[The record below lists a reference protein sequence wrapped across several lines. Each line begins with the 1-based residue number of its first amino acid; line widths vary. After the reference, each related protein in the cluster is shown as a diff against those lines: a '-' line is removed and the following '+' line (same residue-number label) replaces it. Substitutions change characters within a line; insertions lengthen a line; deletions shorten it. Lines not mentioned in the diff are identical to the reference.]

1 MMESDSGRRSVLI
14 HYSEIGLKGGN
25 RKFFE
30 RIFRENLLRTLSGTA
45 HGGLEWRRGRFVLQL
60 QAQSRREEIL
70 RRLARVPG
78 VAYFAEALHVE
89 LDNQLGTVTAA
100 ALDLCRGEEVNSFRI
115 ATRRSV
121 KSFPLSS
128 AEVNARVGSAVVGA
142 TGWQVNLGQPDLC
155 CHIELFDRWALVYTS
170 RLEGVRGL
178 PVGTSGKAVSLISA
192 GIDSPVAAYRMICRG
207 CRVFFVHFHS
217 MPYTGQESIEQ
228 TVGLVRCLA
237 DLQDGAKLHLVP
249 FAEVQQLIIASTP
262 PDLRVILYRRAMLR
276 IAERVARHH
285 RAKCLVTGESLGQV
299 ASQTLENIAAIEDAV
314 TLPLLRPLIGHD
326 KESIIREAKS
336 IGTYRLSVEPH
347 DDCCSY
353 LLPKRVET
361 RADIQRVRQ
370 TEAVIVDDLE
380 NRERAALDSAEQR
393 SIDPPWHSP
402 APDRGRLDEAEEGG
416 L

>member
-1 MMESDSGRRSVLI
+1 MIEPTGGRRSVLI

-45 HGGLEWRRGRFVLQL
+45 HGGLEWRRGRFVLKL
-60 QAQSRREEIL
+60 QPESCSEEIL

-89 LDNQLGTVTAA
+89 LDNELTAVTAA
-100 ALDLCRGEEVNSFRI
+100 ALELCRGGDVHSFRI

-121 KSFPLSS
+121 KSFPLTS
-128 AEVNARVGSAVVGA
+128 AEVNARVGAAVVDA
-142 TGWQVNLGQPDLC
+142 TDWSVNLGQPDLS

-178 PVGTSGKAVSLISA
+178 PVGTSGKAVALISA

-217 MPYTGQESIEQ
+217 MPYTGQESVEQ
-228 TVGLVRCLA
+228 TAGLVRCLA
-237 DLQDGAKLHLVP
+237 DLQNGARLHLVP

-262 PDLRVILYRRAMLR
+262 PDLRVILYRRSMLR
-276 IAERVARHH
+276 IAERVARHY

-326 KESIIREAKS
+326 KESIIREAQT
-336 IGTYRLSVEPH
+336 IGTFQLSIEPH

-361 RADIQRVRQ
+361 RADLQRVRDA
-370 TEAVIVDDLE
+370 ESGILE
-380 NRERAALDSAEQR
+380 ELESQERAALDSAEQR
-393 SIDPPWHSP
+393 TIEPPW
-402 APDRGRLDEAEEGG
+402 RGPLSDPRPS
-416 L
+416 